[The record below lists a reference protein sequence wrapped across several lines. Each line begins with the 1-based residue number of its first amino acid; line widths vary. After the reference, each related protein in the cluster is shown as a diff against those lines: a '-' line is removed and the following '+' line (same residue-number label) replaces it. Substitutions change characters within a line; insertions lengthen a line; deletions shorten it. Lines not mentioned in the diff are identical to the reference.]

1 MTSVILQ
8 PAAGPD
14 AQQHYRDTM
23 ESPVALSRIQPHVS
37 ASVMADLTTSG
48 SGGGVR
54 VWGVTPSGESKWNRI
69 QPGDLVLF
77 AGHGRFFASAQVIAT
92 AHSWGLADD
101 LWGDDDDGRRWEF
114 TYFTTPPE
122 SQDIPYAKF
131 NAIVGYKSNYF
142 PRGFS
147 VLDAHRSGL
156 YLATVE
162 DHVAVAEYAAAV
174 QAIDVLGSLDAASTT
189 MVRREQSA
197 LRRVLLGNKSEAVC
211 GICGRLLPVSHLVA
225 AHIKQRSECTLEEK
239 GDIPHIAMPMCNL
252 GCDGLYEAGEVTVE
266 AGVVRATHT
275 NNAALKDVLDGLSG
289 NHCTYWNPAREPY
302 FMWHR
307 ENRFKY

>member
-114 TYFTTPPE
+114 TYSTTPPRVRT
-122 SQDIPYAKF
+122 SPTR
-131 NAIVGYKSNYF
+131 SST
-142 PRGFS
+142 PL
-147 VLDAHRSGL
+147 LDTNPTTSH
-156 YLATVE
+156 
-162 DHVAVAEYAAAV
+162 
-174 QAIDVLGSLDAASTT
+174 AASACWTRTVVACTWPPLKTT
-189 MVRREQSA
+189 SQWLNTPPPSR
-197 LRRVLLGNKSEAVC
+197 
-211 GICGRLLPVSHLVA
+211 P
-225 AHIKQRSECTLEEK
+225 
-239 GDIPHIAMPMCNL
+239 
-252 GCDGLYEAGEVTVE
+252 
-266 AGVVRATHT
+266 
-275 NNAALKDVLDGLSG
+275 
-289 NHCTYWNPAREPY
+289 
-302 FMWHR
+302 
-307 ENRFKY
+307 